1 MTVLSFVQVLI
12 SIILALGIAEL
23 LKGVADYLRAD
34 GARPSWL
41 LFGLGGWLGLIHVHF
56 WWVGWR
62 FRDVDTWVFPELLL
76 YVTGPAILYLA
87 TRLLFPQDLENAD
100 LPAYY
105 ARHGSKVWVFVALFF
120 AYAVPVNTVLLDV
133 PLLSLGP
140 ATQLGLF
147 LLALV
152 VSRTSKA
159 WFHAIAIV
167 LLYVQLLWR
176 ATAHVV
182 ASG

>member
-23 LKGVADYLRAD
+23 LKGVADYLRAE

-62 FRDVDTWVFPELLL
+62 FRDVDSWVFPELLL
-76 YVTGPAILYLA
+76 YVTGPVVLYLA
-87 TRLLFPQDLENAD
+87 TRLLFPQDLDSAD

-105 ARHGSKVWVFVALFF
+105 HRHGAKVWFFVGLFF

-133 PLLSLGP
+133 PLLSSGP
-140 ATQLGLF
+140 ASQFGLF
-147 LLALV
+147 LLAMIATRAR
-152 VSRTSKA
+152 SA
-159 WFHAIAIV
+159 WYHAVTIV
-167 LLYVQLLWR
+167 LLYAQLIWR
-176 ATAHVV
+176 AIPIVV
-182 ASG
+182 TSG